1 VYVALYSL
9 RAEGYWLW
17 NIGEK
22 MLSILFPN
30 PFIVLVFKL
39 TRMLAELLCDYL
51 FMPSP
56 SALKPEYLFYLH
68 LMSC

>member
-1 VYVALYSL
+1 VYAALYSL

-30 PFIVLVFKL
+30 PFIVSGFQAHENASRV
-39 TRMLAELLCDYL
+39 AV
-51 FMPSP
+51 
-56 SALKPEYLFYLH
+56 
-68 LMSC
+68 